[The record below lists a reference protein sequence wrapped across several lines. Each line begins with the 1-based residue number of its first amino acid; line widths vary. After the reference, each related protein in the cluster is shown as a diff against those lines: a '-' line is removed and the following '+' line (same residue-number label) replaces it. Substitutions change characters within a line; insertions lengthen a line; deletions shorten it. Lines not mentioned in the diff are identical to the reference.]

1 MANLYALQG
10 RGKTGKTSTLKEV
23 FNQLSQK
30 YPLAVTEV
38 IRQTSDIKIIMVI
51 NGIKVGIESEGDPN
65 GRLEESLHDFV
76 QSSCNV
82 IFCAVRTR
90 GMTVDWVEQYAP
102 TYRIQYVRQN
112 FVETDYFVTNVKTA
126 QSLIQGAGF

>member
-23 FNQLSQK
+23 FNLLSQK

-38 IRQTSDIKIIMVI
+38 IRQTSDIKIIMLI

-76 QSSCNV
+76 QSNCNV

-90 GMTVDWVEQYAP
+90 GMTVGWVNHYAA
-102 TYRIQYVRQN
+102 TYRIQYVGQKL
-112 FVETDYFVTNVKTA
+112 VKTDYTVTNVNTA
-126 QSLIQGAGF
+126 QSLIQTAGL